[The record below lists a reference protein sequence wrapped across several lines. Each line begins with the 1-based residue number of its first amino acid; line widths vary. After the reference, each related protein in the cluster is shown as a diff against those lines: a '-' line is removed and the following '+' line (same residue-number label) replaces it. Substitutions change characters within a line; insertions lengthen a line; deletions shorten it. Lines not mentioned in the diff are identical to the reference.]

1 MRGPGPRQHKV
12 RRTEYAP
19 GHRLWS
25 SCQYCGKHT
34 FAEKSH
40 AKLARKQVRDAP
52 RGVYMCESGSGWHFG
67 RLPTSVKAGEI
78 GRRDYYRQ
86 PA

>member
-1 MRGPGPRQHKV
+1 MKAHKI
-12 RRTEYAP
+12 RRTSEYAP

-25 SCQYCGKHT
+25 SCQHCGKHT
-34 FAEKSH
+34 FKEKAH

-67 RLPTSVKAGEI
+67 RLPTSVKTGHTTRGEHY
-78 GRRDYYRQ
+78 GHV
-86 PA
+86 A